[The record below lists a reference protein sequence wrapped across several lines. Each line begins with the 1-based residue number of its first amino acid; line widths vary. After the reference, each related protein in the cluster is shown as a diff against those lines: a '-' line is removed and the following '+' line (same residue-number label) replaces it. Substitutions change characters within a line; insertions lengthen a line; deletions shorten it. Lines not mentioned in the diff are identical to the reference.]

1 MRSYVDDLASR
12 LFGQLRGAEKATLYL
27 GREDSNFIRFN
38 QAKIRQIGEVQ
49 QRELSLRLVVGARHA
64 TAELNLSG
72 EAEVDR
78 ATLDQALG
86 QLRESLPLLPEDPH
100 LCIAWEGPSVEQVR
114 QAKPPAAAQV
124 VQDLVEAAGDTDL
137 VGYYAGG
144 EVQRGFWGS
153 TGIKHWYSAP
163 SWTLDWSLHLPDR
176 DGERRAVKAILGG
189 EAWDSQRLQQRMATC
204 RRELAALER
213 PLIHLKPGDYRT
225 LLAPDGLAE
234 LLNLAGGSI
243 GAMALHTR
251 SSLWLRQLNGHALNP
266 AFSLIEDTENGFSP
280 PFQSDG
286 FVKPPQVELL
296 KAGALVGQLV
306 SPRSALELGLTQN
319 GASEYE
325 SPESLSM
332 AGGDMKET
340 EQLQRLDTGIYV
352 SNLWYTNIS
361 DRSAGRVTGLTRFA
375 TLWVEKGEI
384 VGPVPTMRFDDT
396 LGRMW
401 GTELEALGATPEL
414 IPSTDSWG
422 WRSTASWRLPALL
435 MKSWRLTL

>member
-12 LFGQLRGAEKATLYL
+12 LFGQLKESERATLYL
-27 GREDSNFIRFN
+27 AREDSNFIRFN
-38 QAKIRQIGEVQ
+38 QAKIRQMGEVE
-49 QRELSLRLVVGARHA
+49 QRELSLRLVDGQRHA
-64 TAELNLSG
+64 TAELNLTG

-78 ATLDQALG
+78 AALDQALG

-100 LCIAWEGPSVEQVR
+100 LCIAWEGPSVER
-114 QAKPPAAAQV
+114 ERPGKAPRAAEV

-153 TGIKHWYSAP
+153 TGIQHWYSAP

-189 EAWDSQRLQQRMATC
+189 EGWDPRRLQQRMATC

-213 PLIHLKPGDYRT
+213 PLIQLKPGEYRT

-234 LLNLAGGSI
+234 LLNLAGWSI
-243 GAMALHTR
+243 GAMALHTK
-251 SSLWLRQLNGHALNP
+251 SSLWMRQQAGQGLHP

-280 PFQSDG
+280 PFQGDG
-286 FVKPPQVELL
+286 FVKAPQVQLL
-296 KAGALVGQLV
+296 KEGALVGQLV
-306 SPRSALELGLTQN
+306 SPRSALELGLAQN
-319 GASEYE
+319 GASEAE
-325 SPESLSM
+325 SPESLAM
-332 AGGDMKET
+332 AGGDMREE
-340 EQLQRLDTGIYV
+340 EQLQRLGTGLYV

-361 DRSAGRVTGLTRFA
+361 DRSAGRITGLTRFA

-401 GTELEALGATPEL
+401 GSELEALGDTPEL